1 MFFVG
6 VVCGF
11 AVYDFHFL
19 CLPLFCLLFLSLPP
33 SPPPLSLPSL
43 SCEAGDLAGRL
54 GPLPVNGQLNMVDTT
69 GQIDLNG
76 FYSIVGRSI
85 VIHEVGTNDNFECGT
100 IISQEE
106 LDGQL
111 LCSDKS

>member
-11 AVYDFHFL
+11 AVYEFHFL
-19 CLPLFCLLFLSLPP
+19 CLPLFCLLFSLPP
-33 SPPPLSLPSL
+33 SPPPTLPPPL

-54 GPLPVNGQLNMVDTT
+54 GPLPANGQLNMVDTT
-69 GQIDLNG
+69 GQIDLDG

-85 VIHEVGTNDNFECGT
+85 VIHQVGTNANFECGT

-111 LCSDKS
+111 LCSGKS